1 MELTKEE
8 FIIDD
13 LFLNSLIAQLTTK
26 PDEKEMNNFDFSK
39 VNYND
44 FYKDNAEEIIKRK
57 LNIKLNDP
65 YINLII
71 QKQVEE
77 IEFKT
82 PFEDWKSR
90 NFINNNI
97 IEKSNEKD
105 ITYLR

>member
-1 MELTKEE
+1 MDLNKDE
-8 FIIDD
+8 FITDD

-26 PDEKEMNNFDFSK
+26 PDEKELNNFDFSK
-39 VNYND
+39 LNYND
-44 FYKDNAEEIIKRK
+44 FFKDNAEEIIKRK

-71 QKQVEE
+71 QNQIEE

-82 PFEDWKSR
+82 PLEDWKSR
-90 NFINNNI
+90 NFTNNNNN
-97 IEKSNEKD
+97 ENSNEKD

>member
-1 MELTKEE
+1 MDLNKDE
-8 FIIDD
+8 FITDD

-26 PDEKEMNNFDFSK
+26 PDEKELNNFDFSK
-39 VNYND
+39 LNYND
-44 FYKDNAEEIIKRK
+44 FFKDNAEEIIKRK

-71 QKQVEE
+71 QNQIEE

-82 PFEDWKSR
+82 PLEDWKSI
-90 NFINNNI
+90 NFTNNNNN
-97 IEKSNEKD
+97 ENSNEKD